1 MCTFAN
7 QTGSWGKAQKYPISI
22 FNFSPK
28 NRMLPLKLA
37 RPLPIQLPLVCME
50 HSSYLR
56 LCRNPD
62 FWKQKCERYTHRRHF
77 EPFKMELLVLMQM
90 AGGGGWGMGVGGA
103 VRR

>member
-1 MCTFAN
+1 
-7 QTGSWGKAQKYPISI
+7 
-22 FNFSPK
+22 
-28 NRMLPLKLA
+28 MLPLKLA

-62 FWKQKCERYTHRRHF
+62 FGNRSHERYTHRRHF
-77 EPFKMELLVLMQM
+77 EPFKMELLVLVQM
-90 AGGGGWGMGVGGA
+90 AGGGGWGVGGA